1 MKRRKVPK
9 YKVGDT
15 VVITMYGT
23 VGKVT
28 DNIILILV
36 DILHNKGVV
45 NTKCLWLQFIYDC
58 QETKN
63 N

>member
-1 MKRRKVPK
+1 MKRRNMPK

-28 DNIILILV
+28 DVKILILF
-36 DILHNKGVV
+36 DGEICCDFY
-45 NTKCLWLQFIYDC
+45 T
-58 QETKN
+58 
-63 N
+63 

>member
-1 MKRRKVPK
+1 MKRRNIPK

-28 DNIILILV
+28 DVTFLFLLV
-36 DILHNKGVV
+36 M
-45 NTKCLWLQFIYDC
+45 CYDY
-58 QETKN
+58 
-63 N
+63 